1 MFNWK
6 ASIFSPII
14 WSIPIVLGVAICLAW
29 FIVSFIAE
37 DNAKQEAER
46 SSIEMVSQF
55 KTLRGYYTKNV
66 IKKVLANSDIKPST
80 DHAKT
85 ENSIPLP
92 ATLIH
97 DLSELLKEL
106 DTTISL
112 YSAYP
117 FPGRSS
123 RVLDDFQKEAWTFL
137 NENPKGVF
145 TREALVNGKRTL
157 RVASADIMVAQGCV
171 NCHNS
176 RADTPKDDWKLGDVR
191 GVLEVSKNIEPQIL
205 SGQKLGNLIVF
216 MLLVIGVV
224 LVGVSAFISRRAA
237 GMVGNITDAMSA
249 LSDEDTNSES
259 VIIEGSERPD
269 EIGHMARSLQKFKD
283 AAIEKLVLEEK
294 QKQTQREIEAER
306 DATEKRREERTVKAE
321 EQKRKVELDQKA
333 ALNEL
338 VSSFETSVGS
348 VVDGVASAA
357 TEMQST
363 ARAMTEISKR
373 TSSQAETVSE
383 ASADAASNVQSVAS
397 ASEELSASINEI
409 SSQVAQSATITNQAV
424 EEAQKANVLI
434 KGLDTGAQNIG
445 EVILLIKDIAEQTN
459 LLALNA
465 TIEAARAGDAG
476 KGFAVV
482 ASEVKNLANQTAKAT
497 EQINA
502 QITEVQNA
510 TNNAVEAVKGI
521 SETIEKVNEIA
532 TAISSAVEEQGAATQ
547 EISSNVQK
555 AFIGTQRVSDS
566 IGSVTDAA
574 AESDGA
580 SNDVL
585 SASHEL
591 SEQAETLR
599 RQVLTFV
606 QDVRNG

>member
-14 WSIPIVLGVAICLAW
+14 WSIPIVVGVAIIGAW
-29 FIVSFIAE
+29 FIISLIVE

-92 ATLIH
+92 ATLIL

-145 TREALVNGKRTL
+145 TRETLVDGKRTL
-157 RVASADIMVAQGCV
+157 RVASADTMVAQGCV

-176 RADTPKDDWKLGDVR
+176 RADTPKDEWKLGDVR
-191 GVLEVSKNIEPQIL
+191 GVLEVSKNIEPQIV

-216 MLLVIGVV
+216 MLLVIGVI

-249 LSDEDTNSES
+249 LSDEGTNSES

-269 EIGHMARSLQKFKD
+269 
-283 AAIEKLVLEEK
+283 
-294 QKQTQREIEAER
+294 
-306 DATEKRREERTVKAE
+306 
-321 EQKRKVELDQKA
+321 
-333 ALNEL
+333 
-338 VSSFETSVGS
+338 
-348 VVDGVASAA
+348 
-357 TEMQST
+357 
-363 ARAMTEISKR
+363 
-373 TSSQAETVSE
+373 
-383 ASADAASNVQSVAS
+383 
-397 ASEELSASINEI
+397 EI

-497 EQINA
+497 EQINV

-521 SETIEKVNEIA
+521 SETIEKGNEIA

-555 AFIGTQRVSDS
+555 AFIGTQRVSES

-606 QDVRNG
+606 QDVRCG